1 MRMRPDYA
9 VHPQN
14 WTKYDL
20 NEDSASDSVCGMS
33 EEQRNTFAAQ
43 QFLEDLRA
51 HKRGG
56 QKKNEE
62 SKDEGESSSNDFVFR
77 KPVEPNELQAKRG

>member
-1 MRMRPDYA
+1 M

-20 NEDSASDSVCGMS
+20 NEDGASDSVCGMS
-33 EEQRNTFAAQ
+33 EEQHNTFEAL

-51 HKRGG
+51 RKRGG
-56 QKKNEE
+56 QEKMRKVRTRE
-62 SKDEGESSSNDFVFR
+62 SLQVVILCFASQWSPLNSKQWRVENR
-77 KPVEPNELQAKRG
+77 K

>member
-1 MRMRPDYA
+1 M

-20 NEDSASDSVCGMS
+20 NEDSASDSVCDMN
-33 EEQRNTFAAQ
+33 EEQCNTFAAL

-51 HKRGG
+51 RKRGG
-56 QKKNEE
+56 QKKMRKVRTRE
-62 SKDEGESSSNDFVFR
+62 SLQVVLLCFASQWSPLNSKQWR
-77 KPVEPNELQAKRG
+77 VEKRQ